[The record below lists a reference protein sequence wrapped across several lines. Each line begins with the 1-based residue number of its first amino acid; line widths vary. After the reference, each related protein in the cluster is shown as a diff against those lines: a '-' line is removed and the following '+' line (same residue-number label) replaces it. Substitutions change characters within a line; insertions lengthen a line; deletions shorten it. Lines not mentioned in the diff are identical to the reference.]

1 MHVCFVLRWKLH
13 LDNEKSNF
21 PHFPS
26 FFPKKS
32 KQTTMNLLQVMKDKE
47 EKYQPANVPIIK
59 VPLFSPATQKFM
71 AAL

>member
-21 PHFPS
+21 PHFLS
-26 FFPKKS
+26 FFS
-32 KQTTMNLLQVMKDKE
+32 LEKQANDE
-47 EKYQPANVPIIK
+47 ELATGVEGQGKKYQPAKAPIVK
-59 VPLFSPATQKFM
+59 APLFSPATQKFM